1 MSMRISWL
9 QKGRA
14 AGFLG
19 FVSSGL
25 VLSWLVCG
33 CGARGKVDALLDS
46 GPRIVPDAVASTP
59 PDVVPAPAKPAA
71 AAEEE
76 MRPRTHPAA
85 KGKEYKLFPL
95 DEVALNE
102 AEKACMTGMADV
114 MRGAE
119 KVFNQVVK
127 KDPKTYLPFLRR
139 ALRST
144 NREVRIQAAVMLGLL
159 KDKSRET
166 IDAIADAV
174 ILDRDPDV
182 RAMAARSF
190 LGIPSR
196 KAVDSLVLSLEQ
208 DPYEAARS
216 NAAWAL
222 GEINDRTSVPA
233 LRKALSDTDTNVRLK
248 SASALLKMRPKEAV
262 PELIVLLND
271 KSPMVR
277 ERARD
282 ALKAI
287 TGRDKGPKPENWK

>member
-1 MSMRISWL
+1 MSMRISWR

-14 AGFLG
+14 AGFRGLLAA
-19 FVSSGL
+19 VL
-25 VLSWLVCG
+25 VLSWLAAG

-46 GPRIVPDAVASTP
+46 GPRIVPDAVVSTP

-71 AAEEE
+71 AVEEE

-85 KGKEYKLFPL
+85 KGKDYTLFASS
-95 DEVALNE
+95 EVALNE

-119 KVFNQVVK
+119 KVFNQLVK

-233 LRKALSDTDTNVRLK
+233 LRKALKDTDTNVRLK

-262 PELIVLLND
+262 PELIELLND